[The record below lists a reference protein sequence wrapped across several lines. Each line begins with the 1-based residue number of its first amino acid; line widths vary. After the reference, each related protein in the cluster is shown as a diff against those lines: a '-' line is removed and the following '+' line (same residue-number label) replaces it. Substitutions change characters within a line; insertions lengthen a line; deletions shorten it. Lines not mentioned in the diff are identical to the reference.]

1 MQEDSLIHGSIPT
14 VCLLPTLSPCQL
26 LPVLFFRR
34 VPMLPA
40 QSDLLHTLILKH
52 DLQHKVQSQQAQSQQ
67 INRALQMVC
76 HGRSWQSSGF
86 RQGIATVPK
95 PAMPHCSQLKLAC
108 SLLSKQHEACSEN
121 EAVGFLTHLL
131 DESSIERWLH
141 SLWLLVALWCWGC
154 THVHLCHCCINWL
167 LFKPARQGENTIR
180 P

>member
-14 VCLLPTLSPCQL
+14 VCLLPTLSPGQL

-40 QSDLLHTLILKH
+40 QSDFLHTLILKH

-76 HGRSWQSSGF
+76 HGKSWQKLAEAGQSSGF

-95 PAMPHCSQLKLAC
+95 PAMPHCSQFKLAC
-108 SLLSKQHEACSEN
+108 SLPSKQRKACSEN
-121 EAVGFLTHLL
+121 EAVGFSTHLL
-131 DESSIERWLH
+131 D
-141 SLWLLVALWCWGC
+141 
-154 THVHLCHCCINWL
+154 
-167 LFKPARQGENTIR
+167 
-180 P
+180 